1 MPKPIFALN
10 GANLSCARVR
20 EPAIHCARVRDDV
33 RHRRKGLRPS
43 PYIHPA
49 YYLQGLL
56 VDCLQGARTRASK
69 G

>member
-10 GANLSCARVR
+10 GANLSCARVH
-20 EPAIHCARVRDDV
+20 EPAIHCAGVRDDV
-33 RHRRKGLRPS
+33 RHRHEALPPR

-49 YYLQGLL
+49 YYSQGLL